1 MVEMAEELLQAI
13 IDPLR
18 DDLARVD
25 TLITQVLARSEAPVD
40 AMLRY
45 SLTGGKRLRPAF
57 VILTGRLLKT
67 GGRRLHVLAAAVE
80 VLHSATLI
88 HDDVIDNA
96 SQRRGRATINSAWT
110 SGAAVLAGDY
120 LLARSVGLI
129 AGLGDPRILEVLA
142 WALHTMSSGEIIA
155 HYAPS
160 SRPDRT
166 AYFRA
171 IEAKTAALFAAAGRM
186 VGLVAG
192 CPDRALAALDRF
204 GREFG
209 IAYQIV
215 DDVLDYAGTGRD
227 LGKPVAS
234 DLKQGVITLP
244 VICYL
249 EKGGEAGLIDRI
261 ISGKGNAKDLA
272 RAVRAI
278 RASGAL
284 DEALEVARR
293 HAQKSK
299 AALCRLP
306 GIGKRQTGV
315 RPRQAGAGVRQAGAL
330 QDLCD
335 LIDYIVTRRR

>member
-1 MVEMAEELLQAI
+1 MQEDLLQAM

-18 DDLARVD
+18 RDLARVD
-25 TLITQVLARSEAPVD
+25 VLMKESLARVDVPVD
-40 AMLRY
+40 SMLRH
-45 SLTGGKRLRPAF
+45 SLTGGKRLRPIF

-88 HDDVIDNA
+88 HDDVVDHA
-96 SQRRGRATINSAWT
+96 PQRRGHATINSVWT

-129 AGLGDPRILEVLA
+129 ARLAEPRILVVLA
-142 WALHTMSSGEIIA
+142 RALRTMSSGEIVA
-155 HYAPS
+155 HFAAS
-160 SRPDRT
+160 SLHDRPL
-166 AYFRA
+166 YFRS
-171 IEAKTAALFAAAGRM
+171 IEAKTASLFAAAARM
-186 VGLVAG
+186 VGLLAG
-192 CPDRALAALDRF
+192 RRESVLCALDRF

-215 DDVLDYAGTGRD
+215 DDVLDYAGRGNI

-234 DLKQGVITLP
+234 DLKEGMITLP

-249 EKGGEAGLIDRI
+249 EKGGDAGLVEKI
-261 ISGKGNAKDLA
+261 ISGRGSARDLA
-272 RAVRAI
+272 QIVRAV

-284 DEALEVARR
+284 EQARAEARR
-293 HAQKSK
+293 HAQESK

-306 GIGKRQTGV
+306 GIGKRQRGV
-315 RPRQAGAGVRQAGAL
+315 RPL
-330 QDLCD
+330 QDLFD
-335 LIDYIVTRRR
+335 LIDYAICRRH